1 VNWFDAIGGS
11 NGGGGFADDGSRG
24 REDNLWMVLILPV
37 PAAGFLSPS
46 STRATSGV
54 GGDGGEEFGRNGEKS
69 DVEQSHPGLN

>member
-1 VNWFDAIGGS
+1 
-11 NGGGGFADDGSRG
+11 
-24 REDNLWMVLILPV
+24 MVLILPV